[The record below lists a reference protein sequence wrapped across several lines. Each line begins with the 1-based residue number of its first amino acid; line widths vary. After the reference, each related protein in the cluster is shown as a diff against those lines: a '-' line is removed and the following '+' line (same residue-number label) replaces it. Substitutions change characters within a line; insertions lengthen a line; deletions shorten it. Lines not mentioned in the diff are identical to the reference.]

1 MAAGRGPP
9 AGTPGLREGSIW
21 GALTAPA
28 TISVI
33 KEVFSPFFCVK
44 SYTFSAASSYET
56 INKTQTN
63 PETSLLL

>member
-9 AGTPGLREGSIW
+9 AGTPGLCEGSIW

-33 KEVFSPFFCVK
+33 KEVFSPYFCVK
-44 SYTFSAASSYET
+44 SYTFSAAVT
-56 INKTQTN
+56 KQ
-63 PETSLLL
+63 